1 MPDLIRKS
9 TSGRHR
15 TLASGAVLV
24 LTAITLTAGCS
35 SVHTEG
41 KRPASSLPSSALP
54 STGGSS
60 SPSPSVSI
68 AAPPSAPP
76 LPSAVK
82 SSAQAADRAAGE
94 RAAAAPKGGTPVRH
108 PAPGQTAVGD
118 ENFGKA
124 SVVDGDITVYTPVRQ
139 GSALTLPVK
148 ITNSGGRRAFYQADV
163 RVQGSGGFDVT
174 VHIDTDVV
182 GLYPGTS
189 WPTEL
194 TAQVP
199 GKSAPDHPTV
209 TIEHVIKREV
219 AG

>member
-1 MPDLIRKS
+1 MPDLKGKS
-9 TSGRHR
+9 TSVPHR
-15 TLASGAVLV
+15 TLTSGAVLV

-35 SVHTEG
+35 SAHTEG

-54 STGGSS
+54 STAESS

-68 AAPPSAPP
+68 AAPPPSAP
-76 LPSAVK
+76 PSAVK
-82 SSAQAADRAAGE
+82 GSAQAGDRAARE

-118 ENFGKA
+118 ENFGKP
-124 SVVDGDITVYTPVRQ
+124 SVIDGDITVYTPVHQ
-139 GSALTLPVK
+139 GSALTVPVK
-148 ITNSGGRRAFYQADV
+148 ITNSGSRRAFYQADV

-194 TAQVP
+194 TAQVR
-199 GKSAPDHPTV
+199 GKSAPDHPAV